1 MPKRKFFEPDLG
13 SEPDSPFARDQDG
26 NLVRRNYWL
35 DMGDN
40 SVARAMTA
48 GIGARLSND
57 QKRAHLTDI
66 GREHL
71 VDQVCVQEILPPED

>member
-1 MPKRKFFEPDLG
+1 MSKRQFFEPDLE
-13 SEPDSPFARDQDG
+13 SEPDSPFVRDHDG
-26 NLVRRNYWL
+26 KLVRRNYWL

-40 SVARAMTA
+40 SVVRAMTA

-57 QKRAHLTDI
+57 QKRAHLTDL

-71 VDQVCVQEILPPED
+71 VDQICVQEILPPGN